1 MSTDAMARLES
12 GDAPRGSPR
21 RQGGGRGRRRIDVL
35 HRWRSSQRGRGRGAR
50 GRCARARLRVG
61 EGRRSGRGRRVK
73 VAGFTS
79 TGSKRPE
86 ALFGTAGDDVP
97 LRMVRSSG
105 CWVLDAQGREYLDFV
120 MALGAVALGY
130 ADPEVNRAV
139 WEAVERGTIGSLSP
153 VEEAQLAAQ
162 LGNADPDAR
171 GSAFPQV
178 RGRSS
183 RGCGTGGEYPS
194 GRDRVLGCGYHG
206 WLDWCSRQSGV
217 PNAVQALF
225 DTIPFNDAEKS
236 IARIREQGD
245 ALACVVI
252 EPVVEAAP
260 AEEWLEALREA
271 TEQVGAVLIFDEI
284 KTAFRVA
291 HGGAVERWGGSPD
304 LIVLGKAMAN
314 GYPLAA
320 FGGRVDLMARVS
332 DTWISSTMATEF
344 VSLAAARATI
354 AGRRQVDLPI
364 RLGERGEV
372 LFMELEGLAA
382 SFPIESRRARRHSGD
397 VLPRVCVPSRPRST
411 WQSGAPGVAC
421 CSSEARTTS
430 CRWSHDAGAVDQ
442 PCHAGHSG
450 AAGRPVDR
458 YAPRARLML
467 DRRPCPPL
475 PSRRRPAPTGPSAM
489 PAAWRAGEQIGITC
503 HVASILGSWGR
514 TSPTYFP
521 SPEDVSAGNDPL
533 IELHAASIAV
543 KIRGYVCVNPEL
555 HRARPAS
562 KSTAAGS
569 RE

>member
-1 MSTDAMARLES
+1 
-12 GDAPRGSPR
+12 
-21 RQGGGRGRRRIDVL
+21 
-35 HRWRSSQRGRGRGAR
+35 
-50 GRCARARLRVG
+50 
-61 EGRRSGRGRRVK
+61 VK

-97 LRMVRSSG
+97 LRMVKSSG
-105 CWVLDAQGREYLDFV
+105 CWVLDTQGREYLDFV

-153 VEEAQLAAQ
+153 VEEEQLAAQ
-162 LGNADPDAR
+162 LGNAIPMLEAVRFLKSGAEAVAAAVRVAR
-171 GSAFPQV
+171 
-178 RGRSS
+178 
-183 RGCGTGGEYPS
+183 THT

-206 WLDWCSRQSGV
+206 WLDWCSRQLGV

-225 DTIPFNDAEKS
+225 DTIPFNDAEQS
-236 IARIREQGD
+236 TARIREQGD

-320 FGGRVDLMARVS
+320 FGGRADLMARVS

-354 AGRRQVDLPI
+354 RRASQVDLPI
-364 RLGERGEV
+364 RLGERGEE
-372 LFMELEGLAA
+372 LFMGLEGLADK
-382 SFPIESRRARRHSGD
+382 FPHRIKGARGIPEMCYLEFADEQTSQHVAIGCARRG
-397 VLPRVCVPSRPRST
+397 LLFKRSAYNFV
-411 WQSGAPGVAC
+411 SLA
-421 CSSEARTTS
+421 
-430 CRWSHDAGAVDQ
+430 HDAGAVDT
-442 PCHAGHSG
+442 ALGI
-450 AAGRPVDR
+450 
-458 YAPRARLML
+458 L
-467 DRRPCPPL
+467 DETL
-475 PSRRRPAPTGPSAM
+475 Q
-489 PAAWRAGEQIGITC
+489 E
-503 HVASILGSWGR
+503 LG
-514 TSPTYFP
+514 
-521 SPEDVSAGNDPL
+521 
-533 IELHAASIAV
+533 
-543 KIRGYVCVNPEL
+543 
-555 HRARPAS
+555 
-562 KSTAAGS
+562 
-569 RE
+569 